1 MTNYAAYAGTN
12 HYSQFRRSARRY
24 RMGGPGSGSFLYRY
38 APNTTF
44 IYSRVDNFDVQRSG
58 PLDLSQPVFGYFA
71 GGGFAFG
78 FNEHENL
85 RVPVEMYEWYRDA
98 GPGDE
103 ASFQLLD
110 SDGLQT
116 GKTRTIRVGTD
127 LPAYDDLSPLDKFT
141 WQHDLELQRAREA
154 FQAAGDTSASR
165 QALADARAVAN
176 AALIQSAQNFNWD
189 AEYAAL
195 ANSGLQGRELME
207 MRSLIAY
214 QEAYAEIMVR
224 GLLNLGAEITD
235 VPADQAR
242 VQELMD
248 QVFEEI
254 AINRDV
260 SAETIR
266 DMYQEAQLTQGMTSH
281 VFGFAGEYFG
291 SQLGNYIVGNQDDLG
306 EFVAAS
312 FINSIGAD
320 FGRFLAAGIGSGQP
334 TLGITEAFE
343 EVGDAFSADFTQRF
357 RDGVVGGVSAFLT
370 LELGEALGLEGFGAE
385 LFNTVG
391 GTVISHFVDA
401 SVNSAQN
408 LWSGVNAEEA
418 LTSGEILSNLP
429 NALAGALGAFIGSK
443 LGSLVIQP
451 STQAGIVLSGLGSVG
466 GAALGM
472 KFSGA
477 FTSFFGG
484 SKLLGVFAATGVGA
498 FVGFVLG
505 AFIGNLFGS
514 RKPKIPTAD
523 AETVLNF
530 DSGYYQLGAMSAQNG
545 GNEDL
550 VRDIATAARDT
561 LNQLISTV
569 VYDLEVAGNANVT
582 SPTQVYGHTGGQ
594 LWVKLGSQSAAKQN
608 VTSAD
613 EAVDKGVLWAIDR
626 TEIVGG
632 DLFMKR
638 AIANSRA
645 DSVMALTGDLA
656 VAGDYGDYL
665 SNRSVIDDAIA
676 APYASLSQSDKTFY
690 DTHKA
695 RFTRIMAKDSVPLSP
710 ADQDWYT
717 HTQARQDRVDR
728 IISDLSVSQFAAG
741 WIITLQRAA
750 ELGLNEAS
758 HSDFH
763 GGLGGLMD
771 SLAIQSGREVR
782 LEDTRLSLDG
792 NTLNVDFG
800 AVLDGS
806 ANLLRG
812 GDLSEGTRVL
822 KERYTNPVYG
832 PEMARSI
839 ETVDGRQALVLR
851 DDQYHHWTPSGHYP
865 AGSVYLMG
873 GDLDGGQRYTVKAG
887 EQISFAMEAQNLRND
902 DARLY
907 MYVHFYDAAG
917 VKISHTSTRTA
928 NGQTSWGR
936 VSKQV
941 TAPTG
946 AVEAEVSL
954 ILFGSMGADG
964 AVPTQTAYAAR
975 RVERGARNAAN
986 DTCQTRNV
994 GGLEKF
1000 QIAA

>member
-1 MTNYAAYAGTN
+1 M
-12 HYSQFRRSARRY
+12 QEVRVRRE
-24 RMGGPGSGSFLYRY
+24 SGSIT
-38 APNTTF
+38 AA
-44 IYSRVDNFDVQRSG
+44 QAE
-58 PLDLSQPVFGYFA
+58 Q
-71 GGGFAFG
+71 
-78 FNEHENL
+78 
-85 RVPVEMYEWYRDA
+85 EWA
-98 GPGDE
+98 N
-103 ASFQLLD
+103 
-110 SDGLQT
+110 
-116 GKTRTIRVGTD
+116 
-127 LPAYDDLSPLDKFT
+127 
-141 WQHDLELQRAREA
+141 
-154 FQAAGDTSASR
+154 
-165 QALADARAVAN
+165 AN
-176 AALIQSAQNFNWD
+176 AALTHGVSQIDWD
-189 AEYAAL
+189 AQFAL
-195 ANSGLQGRELME
+195 LDSSGLTGKALLEA
-207 MRSLIAY
+207 RSMLAY
-214 QEAYAEIMVR
+214 QELYATVFAGDAIALAT
-224 GLLNLGAEITD
+224 GGADWEEAMRRAE
-235 VPADQAR
+235 VL
-242 VQELMD
+242 V
-248 QVFEEI
+248 EEI
-254 AINRDV
+254 GANRGIDP
-260 SAETIR
+260 ETLG
-266 DMYQEAQLTQGMTSH
+266 DMYDEARLTQGAVSQ
-281 VFGFAGEYFG
+281 VFGFAGEYLG
-291 SQLGNYIVGNQDDLG
+291 SQLGNYIVGNQDNLG

-334 TLGITEAFE
+334 VLGITEAFE
-343 EVGDAFSADFTQRF
+343 EVGDAFGSQFSQRF

-401 SVNSAQN
+401 SLTTAQN
-408 LWSGVNAEEA
+408 MWSGVNAEDA
-418 LTSGEILSNLP
+418 ITSGEILSNLP
-429 NALAGALGAFIGSK
+429 NALAGALGAFVGAK
-443 LGSLVIQP
+443 LGSLIMQP
-451 STQAGIVLSGLGSVG
+451 STQAGIVLSGLGSAG

-472 KFSGA
+472 KVSGSFA
-477 FTSFFGG
+477 SFFGG
-484 SKLLGVFAATGVGA
+484 NSFLGVFAASGVGA
-498 FVGFVLG
+498 LVGFVLG
-505 AFIGNLFGS
+505 ALIGNLFGS
-514 RKPKIPTAD
+514 KKPEIPTAD
-523 AETVLNF
+523 AETVLDFNT
-530 DSGYYQLGAMSAQNG
+530 GYYALGAVSSQNG

-550 VRDIATAARDT
+550 VRDMALAARDT
-561 LNQLISTV
+561 LNGLIETV
-569 VYDLEVAGNANVT
+569 VFGAEVAGNANVT

-594 LWVKLGSQSAAKQN
+594 LWVKLGSQSATKQN

-632 DLFMKR
+632 DLYMKR
-638 AIANSRA
+638 AIANSTA
-645 DSVMALTGDLA
+645 DSVMAL
-656 VAGDYGDYL
+656 AGDMQIAEDYGFYL
-665 SNRSVIDDAIA
+665 ANREIINAAIA
-676 APYASLSQSDKTFY
+676 EPYESLSASDKSFY
-690 DTHKA
+690 DNNKA
-695 RFTRIMAKDSVPLSP
+695 RFTRIMAKDSVALSQ
-710 ADQDWYT
+710 ADQNWYT

-728 IISDLSVSQFAAG
+728 IIADLSVSQFAAG

-771 SLAIQSGREVR
+771 SLQIQSGREVR

-907 MYVHFYDAAG
+907 MYVHFNDAAG

-954 ILFGSMGADG
+954 VLFGAMGADG

-975 RVERGARNAAN
+975 GVESGPPTAAN
-986 DTCQTRNV
+986 DTCLTRNI